1 MNPIEN
7 QKSKI
12 KNQNTGIVRDKRY
25 IDHVTGASHP
35 ENPRRLK
42 AVYDMLDRSDML
54 GCFTE
59 ITPREA
65 ERKELILI
73 HSPGYIDSISATEGK
88 EQTSLT
94 PDTHTS
100 PGSYKAAV
108 LAPGGLFLAISKVV
122 SGELRNAFAL
132 VRPPGHHAEKSRAM
146 GFCLFNNIAL
156 GAMYA
161 RQFLGLKR
169 ILIVDWDVHHG
180 NGTQHS
186 FENDPSVLFFSS
198 HQHPFYPGTGLFTE
212 AGRGK
217 GEGFT
222 VNIPLPKGY
231 ADAEFAALF
240 EKLLRPMA
248 MEFGPELILVS
259 AGFDTHKSDPVGGM
273 KMTSAGFAVLTRSLM
288 KIADDCCSGKLVL
301 SLEGGYNVK
310 ALAGSVKS
318 VLKEL
323 SDITVSRVQE
333 TAARARSRKVN
344 YALHRSMHVHRQ
356 FWKSL
361 YET

>member
-1 MNPIEN
+1 M
-7 QKSKI
+7 
-12 KNQNTGIVRDKRY
+12 KNNTGIVRDKRY
-25 IDHVTGASHP
+25 MDHVTGPNHP
-35 ENPRRLK
+35 EHPRRLE
-42 AVYDMLDRSDML
+42 AVCKMLDRSDML

-59 ITPREA
+59 ISPREA
-65 ERKELILI
+65 EKKELILI
-73 HSPGYIDSISATEGK
+73 HSPEYLDKISATEGK
-88 EQTSLT
+88 AQTSLT

-100 PGSYKAAV
+100 PGSYKAA
-108 LAPGGLFLAISKVV
+108 LLSAGGLFLAISKVV

-156 GAMYA
+156 GAVYA
-161 RQFLGLKR
+161 REFLGLKR

-186 FENDPSVLFFSS
+186 FENDPSVLFISA
-198 HQHPFYPGTGLFTE
+198 HQHPLFPGTGLFTE
-212 AGRGK
+212 AGIGK

-222 VNIPLPKGY
+222 VNIPLSKGY
-231 ADAEFAALF
+231 ADAEYAAIF
-240 EKLLRPMA
+240 EKLFRPVA

-288 KIADDCCSGKLVL
+288 GIADDCCGGKLVL

-310 ALAGSVKS
+310 ALAESVKF
-318 VLKEL
+318 VLREL
-323 SDITVSRVQE
+323 SDITIARVQE
-333 TAARARSRKVN
+333 TAARARPRKLN

-361 YET
+361 